1 MKIAIVGAGAMG
13 ASVGA
18 FLHEAGA
25 EVWFIDPFRAH
36 MEEIRENGL
45 RLIDVHGEESAA
57 KIYRIHAVTS
67 ADQMNDQMD
76 YIFYQV
82 KGMYMDDAIKGA
94 KCISDEHTCHLT
106 LQNGVGN
113 VEKLLAF
120 YAKDKVFYGMVS
132 AGAKMLAPGSVE
144 RNFDPQKSFIAIGSA
159 SKVITDEMKG
169 LKELFDR
176 TPCPFQLVDDIDPI
190 IWKKMISNCTGNAI
204 CSVARLTLGR
214 LYNNDDGVELSERIE
229 EEVRAVAKAQ
239 GIDIPA
245 TPSMKGKFPPE
256 FPHVPS
262 TAQDIIAR
270 RQTEIDTLN
279 GAVVRLGEQY
289 GVPTPY
295 NKAVTLMVKL
305 IQANYDNLLL

>member
-18 FLHEAGA
+18 FLYEAGG
-25 EVWFIDPFRAH
+25 EVWFIDPFEAH
-36 MEEIRENGL
+36 IKEIQENGL
-45 RLIDVHGEESAA
+45 RLIDVHGEDCAA
-57 KIYRIHAVTS
+57 KTYHIHAVTS
-67 ADQMNDQMD
+67 ADQMADKMD
-76 YIFYQV
+76 FIFYQV
-82 KGMYMDDAIKGA
+82 KGMYMDQAIEGA
-94 KCISDEHTCHLT
+94 KCISDAHTCHLT

-113 VEKLLAF
+113 VEKLLSF
-120 YAKDKVFYGMVS
+120 YTKDKVFYGMVS

-144 RNFDPQKSFIAIGSA
+144 RNFDPKKSFISIGSA
-159 SKVITDEMKG
+159 SKTITEDMKN
-169 LKELFDR
+169 LKELFDQ
-176 TPCPFQLVDDIDPI
+176 TPCPFQIVEDIDPI

-239 GIDIPA
+239 GIDIPS

-262 TAQDIIAR
+262 TAQDVIAK

-289 GVPTPY
+289 GVPVPY
-295 NKAVTLMVKL
+295 NKAVTLLVKL